1 MGRDRVLRAG
11 RGAASRSA
19 AAVLTNAL
27 LKRAT
32 RPATASPG
40 RALFASP
47 RQRVP
52 DLAARGLRTRVRA
65 PAEGGVRG
73 RGAARRRLRA
83 AGEGPSR
90 REKEEGPRRL
100 AGVGD
105 RGMTAGPG
113 RRGVAHCVRARVR
126 PRTHPQPFG
135 RGWVRGLRPVAA
147 ARQQDWG
154 SGPRSGGDNGV
165 RKVTPAGAGSRPV
178 RAGGHAQSAEHKA
191 GASDIVWSWLVSH

>member
-1 MGRDRVLRAG
+1 MLRGVDTPAVQGRERAWAAIGCSEPGRAG
-11 RGAASRSA
+11 PGAASRST

-27 LKRAT
+27 LRRAT
-32 RPATASPG
+32 QPATASPG
-40 RALFASP
+40 RVLFASP

-100 AGVGD
+100 AG
-105 RGMTAGPG
+105 
-113 RRGVAHCVRARVR
+113 
-126 PRTHPQPFG
+126 
-135 RGWVRGLRPVAA
+135 
-147 ARQQDWG
+147 
-154 SGPRSGGDNGV
+154 
-165 RKVTPAGAGSRPV
+165 
-178 RAGGHAQSAEHKA
+178 SATGE
-191 GASDIVWSWLVSH
+191 

>member
-1 MGRDRVLRAG
+1 M
-11 RGAASRSA
+11 
-19 AAVLTNAL
+19 TNAL
-27 LKRAT
+27 LRRAT
-32 RPATASPG
+32 GPASTSPG

-83 AGEGPSR
+83 AGEGPSS
-90 REKEEGPRRL
+90 REKEEGPRR
-100 AGVGD
+100 AARVGD
-105 RGMTAGPG
+105 RGMTVGPG

-126 PRTHPQPFG
+126 PRTHPQPLG
-135 RGWVRGLRPVAA
+135 REWVRGLRPVAA
-147 ARQQDWG
+147 AHQQDGG

-165 RKVTPAGAGSRPV
+165 KKVTPAGAGSRRV
-178 RAGGHAQSAEHKA
+178 RAAAHSPPRRQARLILCGVG
-191 GASDIVWSWLVSH
+191 WLVIKKRCFLYPA